1 YLVGALVKQGMM
13 KDRRIAVLTDS
24 LHQVHG
30 NERGD
35 VHSAILLGLV
45 NVLPQEYAVNAINI
59 DIIAGEAS
67 VHRTLIKELT
77 GVWSRGNRIV
87 ALRGAYRWVC
97 DYQQHRGDVTP
108 HGTVLRPGGLYL
120 VTGGLGNAG
129 YVLSSYLRERYNA
142 RLILT
147 GRRPLSSLDDTAA
160 DRYRQLQLGTAH
172 CSYHAVDVADE
183 ESLSQLVAEIEATI
197 GRIDGI
203 IHTAGVIDERHFEL
217 ISDTT
222 ESNMQLLFSAKVS
235 GVRVL
240 EKVFRDRCPD
250 FIWVSSSLSSV
261 LGGLGFSAYAS
272 ANIFMD
278 HFLLRQQDSGI
289 RWRSVCLGGMAFS
302 AAQIAKE
309 QGRHRVALK
318 PEELY
323 QLFEWSLES
332 EDSPVV
338 IQTVES
344 LSARQHRVY
353 EVKKDAYLDTDP
365 SATDIVKT
373 ERPALATAY
382 VAPATATEQRL
393 SGIFEQF
400 FGIDRVGTDD
410 NFFELG
416 GDSLKGMMLL
426 KRVKNEFNLNI
437 TLTDFFHHQ
446 TVRLLSTL
454 ISEMELLSTKSQR
467 KSKMVI

>member
-1 YLVGALVKQGMM
+1 
-13 KDRRIAVLTDS
+13 
-24 LHQVHG
+24 
-30 NERGD
+30 
-35 VHSAILLGLV
+35 
-45 NVLPQEYAVNAINI
+45 
-59 DIIAGEAS
+59 
-67 VHRTLIKELT
+67 
-77 GVWSRGNRIV
+77 
-87 ALRGAYRWVC
+87 
-97 DYQQHRGDVTP
+97 
-108 HGTVLRPGGLYL
+108 
-120 VTGGLGNAG
+120 
-129 YVLSSYLRERYNA
+129 
-142 RLILT
+142 
-147 GRRPLSSLDDTAA
+147 
-160 DRYRQLQLGTAH
+160 
-172 CSYHAVDVADE
+172 
-183 ESLSQLVAEIEATI
+183 
-197 GRIDGI
+197 
-203 IHTAGVIDERHFEL
+203 
-217 ISDTT
+217 
-222 ESNMQLLFSAKVS
+222 
-235 GVRVL
+235 
-240 EKVFRDRCPD
+240 
-250 FIWVSSSLSSV
+250 SSLSSV

-323 QLFEWSLES
+323 QLFEWSLEC

-344 LSARQHRVY
+344 LSARLHRVY

-426 KRVKNEFNLNI
+426 KRVKNEFNVNI
-437 TLTDFFHHQ
+437 TLTD
-446 TVRLLSTL
+446 LLLRNNIAAMATR
-454 ISEMELLSTKSQR
+454 IDELTWLNAA
-467 KSKMVI
+467 VDLENEIII